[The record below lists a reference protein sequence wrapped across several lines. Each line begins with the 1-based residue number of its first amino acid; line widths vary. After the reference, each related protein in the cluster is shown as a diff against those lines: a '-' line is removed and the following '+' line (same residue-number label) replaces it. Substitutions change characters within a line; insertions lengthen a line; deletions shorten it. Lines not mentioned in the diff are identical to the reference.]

1 MRNINKKRI
10 LIFLGA
16 LMAVLALAFWLY
28 KPVIFQ
34 EGNPAPLVRGIM
46 QLNFTQDKIVK
57 LIMAGDRYLTKS
69 ENGQEVIKYFMQ
81 DKGYEFTEQ
90 MGSGY
95 FFKDKNENTL
105 IATHRYYS
113 RFYSIWSLSY

>member
-1 MRNINKKRI
+1 
-10 LIFLGA
+10 L
-16 LMAVLALAFWLY
+16 LY
-28 KPVIFQ
+28 KPIIFQ
-34 EGNPAPLVRGIM
+34 EGDPTPLLKGIM
-46 QLNFTQDKIVK
+46 RLNFTGEEIVR
-57 LIMAGDRYLTKS
+57 LDMGGDRYLTKS
-69 ENGQEVIKYFMQ
+69 ENGQEVIKDFMQ
-81 DKGYEFTEQ
+81 DKGYKFTEQ